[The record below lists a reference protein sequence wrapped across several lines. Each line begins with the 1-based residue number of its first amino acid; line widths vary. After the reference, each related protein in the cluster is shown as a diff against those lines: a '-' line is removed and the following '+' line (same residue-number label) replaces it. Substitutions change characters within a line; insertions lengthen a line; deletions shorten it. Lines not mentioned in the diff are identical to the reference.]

1 MSRESRAETW
11 PNIALPFCTI
21 QRSKMAKVRLV
32 GERSESD
39 RRGDFT
45 EIDPETGFLL
55 RVSFSKD
62 RRNRCMHR
70 CLYRESE
77 NSRFREEKRKER
89 DEKIGELWIIELGIR
104 ESDVIR
110 SFLIRRLK
118 FYLGNF
124 VSSNNWTS
132 VDHF

>member
-11 PNIALPFCTI
+11 PNIASPFCTI

-62 RRNRCMHR
+62 RRNRCMRR
-70 CLYRESE
+70 CLYRE
-77 NSRFREEKRKER
+77 RKFTFQREKRKER

-118 FYLGNF
+118 FYFGNF